1 VGEGIVALQQ
11 PDREITMKKFLVLY
25 RSSISAKQQMASAT
39 PEQGKA
45 GMDAWMGWAKR
56 SGAALVEMGAPT
68 GDSTLL
74 RGAASTPGFIGGYSI
89 VQADSV
95 DAARKLF
102 DAHPHFEAPG
112 GAIEL
117 LELISMPGM

>member
-1 VGEGIVALQQ
+1 
-11 PDREITMKKFLVLY
+11 MKKFLVLY
-25 RSSISAKQQMASAT
+25 RSTVSAQQQMANST

-56 SGAALVEMGAPT
+56 SGAALVEMGAPL
-68 GDSTLL
+68 GDSTLIK
-74 RGAASTPGFIGGYSI
+74 GATGPGFIGGYSI

-95 DAARKLF
+95 DAAKRLF

-117 LELISMPGM
+117 LELLAMPGV